1 MDKKIL
7 LVEDEWKLRRIA
19 TDFLK
24 REKFKVVEAS
34 DGEEAL
40 DFILT
45 EKFDLII
52 LDLMLPKIDGWELL
66 KEIRE
71 KDLTIPVIMLTARGS
86 EDDILKGYEL
96 KADEY
101 IVKPVSMKV
110 LVAKVKAFLRIHN
123 MGEVITFGDI
133 VINIDS
139 RDVKMK
145 DISLELSQKEY
156 ELLLFFI
163 KNKGQVLSRE
173 RIITSLWGYDYDG
186 DIRAVDSQIKRI
198 RKKLEGKY
206 IKTIRGIGYKI
217 EEE

>member
-1 MDKKIL
+1 MGKKIL

-24 REKFKVVEAS
+24 KENFNVIEAE
-34 DGEEAL
+34 DGEIAL
-40 DFILT
+40 NYIIT

-52 LDLMLPKIDGWELL
+52 LDLMLPKINGWELL

-71 KDLTIPVIMLTARGS
+71 KDSTIPVIMMTARGS
-86 EDDILKGYEL
+86 EEDILKGYDM

-110 LVAKVKAFLRIHN
+110 LVAKVKAFLRMHN
-123 MGEVITFGDI
+123 LGDTISFGDI
-133 VINIDS
+133 TINS
-139 RDVKMK
+139 ETRDIRMNGN
-145 DISLELSQKEY
+145 SLGLSQKEY
-156 ELLLFFI
+156 ELLMFFI

-206 IKTIRGIGYKI
+206 IKTIRGAGYKI

>member
-1 MDKKIL
+1 MNKRIL
-7 LVEDEWKLRRIA
+7 IVEDEWKLRRIA
-19 TDFLK
+19 SDFLRK
-24 REKFKVVEAS
+24 EGFIVIEAE
-34 DGEEAL
+34 DGEQAL
-40 DFILT
+40 DYIVSQN
-45 EKFDLII
+45 FDLII
-52 LDLMLPKIDGWELL
+52 LDLMLPKINGWDLL
-66 KEIRE
+66 KEIRI
-71 KDLTIPVIMLTARGS
+71 KDSALPVIMLTARGS
-86 EDDILKGYEL
+86 EEDILKGYEM

-110 LVAKVKAFLRIHN
+110 LVAKVKAFLRIHSLADI
-123 MGEVITFGDI
+123 ITFGELE
-133 VINIDS
+133 INS
-139 RDVKMK
+139 TNREVKLTGN
-145 DISLELSQKEY
+145 SLDLSQKEF

-206 IKTIRGIGYKI
+206 IKTIRGAGYKI

>member
-1 MDKKIL
+1 MNKRIL
-7 LVEDEWKLRRIA
+7 IVEDEWKLRRIA
-19 TDFLK
+19 SDFLRK
-24 REKFKVVEAS
+24 EGFIVIEAE
-34 DGEEAL
+34 DGEQAL
-40 DFILT
+40 DYIVSQN
-45 EKFDLII
+45 FDLII
-52 LDLMLPKIDGWELL
+52 LDLMLPKINGWDLL
-66 KEIRE
+66 KEIRI
-71 KDLTIPVIMLTARGS
+71 KDSALPVIMLTARGS
-86 EDDILKGYEL
+86 EEDILKGYEM

-110 LVAKVKAFLRIHN
+110 LVAKVKAFLRIHSLADIISF
-123 MGEVITFGDI
+123 GELE
-133 VINIDS
+133 INS
-139 RDVKMK
+139 TNREVKLTGN
-145 DISLELSQKEY
+145 SLDLSQKEF

-206 IKTIRGIGYKI
+206 IKTIRGAGYKI

>member
-1 MDKKIL
+1 MNKRIL
-7 LVEDEWKLRRIA
+7 IVEDEWKLRRIA
-19 TDFLK
+19 SDFLRK
-24 REKFKVVEAS
+24 EGFIVIEAE
-34 DGEEAL
+34 DGEQAL
-40 DFILT
+40 DYIVSQN
-45 EKFDLII
+45 FDLII
-52 LDLMLPKIDGWELL
+52 LDLMLPKINGWDLL
-66 KEIRE
+66 KEIRI
-71 KDLTIPVIMLTARGS
+71 KDSALPVIMLTARGS
-86 EDDILKGYEL
+86 EEDILKGYEM

-110 LVAKVKAFLRIHN
+110 LVAKVKAFLRIHSLADI
-123 MGEVITFGDI
+123 ITFGELE
-133 VINIDS
+133 INS
-139 RDVKMK
+139 TNREAKLTGN
-145 DISLELSQKEY
+145 SLDLSQKEF

-206 IKTIRGIGYKI
+206 IKTIRGAGYKI

>member
-1 MDKKIL
+1 MNKRIL
-7 LVEDEWKLRRIA
+7 IVEDEWKLRRIA
-19 TDFLK
+19 SDFLRK
-24 REKFKVVEAS
+24 EGFVVIEAE
-34 DGEEAL
+34 DGEQAL
-40 DFILT
+40 DYIVSQN
-45 EKFDLII
+45 FDLII
-52 LDLMLPKIDGWELL
+52 LDLMLPKINGWDLL
-66 KEIRE
+66 KEIRI
-71 KDLTIPVIMLTARGS
+71 KDSSLPVIMLTARGS
-86 EDDILKGYEL
+86 EEDILKGYEM

-110 LVAKVKAFLRIHN
+110 LVAKVKAFLRIHSLAD
-123 MGEVITFGDI
+123 ILTFGDLE
-133 VINIDS
+133 INS
-139 RDVKMK
+139 TNREVKLTGNPL
-145 DISLELSQKEY
+145 DLSQKEF

-206 IKTIRGIGYKI
+206 IKTIRGAGYKI

>member
-1 MDKKIL
+1 MNKRIL
-7 LVEDEWKLRRIA
+7 IVEDEWKLRRIA
-19 TDFLK
+19 SDFLRK
-24 REKFKVVEAS
+24 EGFIVIEAE
-34 DGEEAL
+34 DGEQAL
-40 DFILT
+40 DYIVSQN
-45 EKFDLII
+45 FDLII
-52 LDLMLPKIDGWELL
+52 LDLMLPKINGWDLL
-66 KEIRE
+66 KEIRI
-71 KDLTIPVIMLTARGS
+71 KDSALPVIMLTARGS
-86 EDDILKGYEL
+86 EEDILKGYEM

-110 LVAKVKAFLRIHN
+110 LVAKVKAFLRIHSLADI
-123 MGEVITFGDI
+123 ITFGDLE
-133 VINIDS
+133 INS
-139 RDVKMK
+139 TNREVKLTGN
-145 DISLELSQKEY
+145 SLDLSQKEF

-206 IKTIRGIGYKI
+206 IKTIRGAGYKI

>member
-1 MDKKIL
+1 MDKRIL

-19 TDFLK
+19 ADFLK
-24 REKFKVVEAS
+24 KENFTVIEAG

-45 EKFDLII
+45 ENFDLII
-52 LDLMLPKIDGWELL
+52 LDLMLPKINGWELL

-71 KDLTIPVIMLTARGS
+71 KDPTLPVIMLTARGS
-86 EDDILKGYEL
+86 EDDILKGYEM

-110 LVAKVKAFLRIHN
+110 LVAKVKAFLRIHSL
-123 MGEVITFGDI
+123 GENITFGSLT
-133 VINIDS
+133 INADT
-139 RDVKMK
+139 RDVKMEGVP
-145 DISLELSQKEY
+145 LELSQKEF

-163 KNKGQVLSRE
+163 KNKGQVLSRD

-198 RKKLEGKY
+198 RKKLDGKY
-206 IKTIRGIGYKI
+206 IKTIRGAGYKI

>member
-1 MDKKIL
+1 MGKKIL

-24 REKFKVVEAS
+24 KENFNVIEAE
-34 DGEEAL
+34 DGEIAL
-40 DFILT
+40 NYIIT

-52 LDLMLPKIDGWELL
+52 LDLMLPKINGWELL

-71 KDLTIPVIMLTARGS
+71 KDSTIPVIMMTARGS
-86 EDDILKGYEL
+86 EEDILKGYDM

-110 LVAKVKAFLRIHN
+110 LVAKVKAFLRMHN
-123 MGEVITFGDI
+123 LGDTISFGDI
-133 VINIDS
+133 TINS
-139 RDVKMK
+139 ETRDIRMNGN
-145 DISLELSQKEY
+145 SLDLSQKEY
-156 ELLLFFI
+156 ELLMLFI

-206 IKTIRGIGYKI
+206 IKTIRGAGYKI

>member
-1 MDKKIL
+1 MGKKIL

-24 REKFKVVEAS
+24 KENFNVIEAE
-34 DGEEAL
+34 DGEIAL
-40 DFILT
+40 NYIIT

-52 LDLMLPKIDGWELL
+52 LDLMLPKINGWELL

-71 KDLTIPVIMLTARGS
+71 KDSTIPVIMMTARGS
-86 EDDILKGYEL
+86 EEDILKGYEM

-110 LVAKVKAFLRIHN
+110 LVAKVKAFLRMHN
-123 MGEVITFGDI
+123 LGDTISFGDI
-133 VINIDS
+133 TINS
-139 RDVKMK
+139 ETRDIRMNGN
-145 DISLELSQKEY
+145 SLDLSQKEY
-156 ELLLFFI
+156 ELLMLFI

-206 IKTIRGIGYKI
+206 IKTIRGAGYKI

>member
-1 MDKKIL
+1 MNKRIL
-7 LVEDEWKLRRIA
+7 IVEDEWKLRRIA
-19 TDFLK
+19 SDFLRK
-24 REKFKVVEAS
+24 EGFIVIEAE
-34 DGEEAL
+34 DGEQAL
-40 DFILT
+40 DYIVSQN
-45 EKFDLII
+45 FDSII
-52 LDLMLPKIDGWELL
+52 LDLMLPKINGWDLL
-66 KEIRE
+66 KEIRI
-71 KDLTIPVIMLTARGS
+71 KDSALPVIMLTARGS
-86 EDDILKGYEL
+86 EEDILKGYEM

-110 LVAKVKAFLRIHN
+110 LVAKVKAFLRIHSLADI
-123 MGEVITFGDI
+123 ITFGELE
-133 VINIDS
+133 INS
-139 RDVKMK
+139 TNREAKLTGN
-145 DISLELSQKEY
+145 SLDLSQKEF

-206 IKTIRGIGYKI
+206 IKTIRGAGYKI

>member
-1 MDKKIL
+1 MNKRIL
-7 LVEDEWKLRRIA
+7 IVEDEWKLRRIA
-19 TDFLK
+19 SDFLRK
-24 REKFKVVEAS
+24 EGFVVIEAE
-34 DGEEAL
+34 DGEQAL
-40 DFILT
+40 DYIVSQN
-45 EKFDLII
+45 FDLII
-52 LDLMLPKIDGWELL
+52 LDLMLPKINGWDLL
-66 KEIRE
+66 KEIRI
-71 KDLTIPVIMLTARGS
+71 KDSSLPVIMLTARGS
-86 EDDILKGYEL
+86 EEDILKGYEM

-110 LVAKVKAFLRIHN
+110 LVAKVKAFLRIHSLADI
-123 MGEVITFGDI
+123 ITFGDLE
-133 VINIDS
+133 INS
-139 RDVKMK
+139 TNREVKLTGNPL
-145 DISLELSQKEY
+145 DLSQKEF

-206 IKTIRGIGYKI
+206 IKTIRGAGYKI

>member
-1 MDKKIL
+1 MNKRIL
-7 LVEDEWKLRRIA
+7 IVEDEWKLRRIA
-19 TDFLK
+19 SDFLRK
-24 REKFKVVEAS
+24 EGFIVIEAE
-34 DGEEAL
+34 DGEQAL
-40 DFILT
+40 DYIVSQN
-45 EKFDLII
+45 FDLII
-52 LDLMLPKIDGWELL
+52 LDLMLPKINGWDLL
-66 KEIRE
+66 KEIRI
-71 KDLTIPVIMLTARGS
+71 KDSALPVIMLTARGS
-86 EDDILKGYEL
+86 EEDILKGYEM

-110 LVAKVKAFLRIHN
+110 LVAKVKAFLRIHSLAD
-123 MGEVITFGDI
+123 IISFGDLE
-133 VINIDS
+133 INS
-139 RDVKMK
+139 TNREAKLTGN
-145 DISLELSQKEY
+145 SLDLSQKEF

-206 IKTIRGIGYKI
+206 IKTIRGDGYKI

>member
-1 MDKKIL
+1 MDKRIL
-7 LVEDEWKLRRIA
+7 IVEDEWKLRRIA
-19 TDFLK
+19 SDFLK
-24 REKFKVVEAS
+24 KEGFTVVEAE

-40 DFILT
+40 DCIVSQN
-45 EKFDLII
+45 FDLII
-52 LDLMLPKIDGWELL
+52 LDLMLPKINGWELL
-66 KEIRE
+66 KEIRI
-71 KDLTIPVIMLTARGS
+71 KDSTLPVIMLTARGG
-86 EDDILKGYEL
+86 EDDILKGYEM

-110 LVAKVKAFLRIHN
+110 LVAKVKAFLRIHSL
-123 MGEVITFGDI
+123 GEIITFGGLT
-133 VINIDS
+133 INSDS
-139 RDVKMK
+139 REVK
-145 DISLELSQKEY
+145 LGETPVELSQKEF

-163 KNKGQVLSRE
+163 KNKGQVLSRD

-206 IKTIRGIGYKI
+206 IKTIRGAGYKI

>member
-1 MDKKIL
+1 MNKRIL
-7 LVEDEWKLRRIA
+7 IVEDEWKLRRIA
-19 TDFLK
+19 SDFLRK
-24 REKFKVVEAS
+24 EGFVVIEAE
-34 DGEEAL
+34 DGEQAL
-40 DFILT
+40 DYIVSQN
-45 EKFDLII
+45 FDLII
-52 LDLMLPKIDGWELL
+52 LDLMLPKINGWDLL
-66 KEIRE
+66 KEIRI
-71 KDLTIPVIMLTARGS
+71 KDSSLPVIMLTARGS
-86 EDDILKGYEL
+86 EEDILKGYEM

-110 LVAKVKAFLRIHN
+110 LVAKVKAFLRIHSLAD
-123 MGEVITFGDI
+123 ILTFGKLE
-133 VINIDS
+133 INS
-139 RDVKMK
+139 TNREVK
-145 DISLELSQKEY
+145 LEGNPLDLSQKEF

-206 IKTIRGIGYKI
+206 IKTIRGAGYKI

>member
-1 MDKKIL
+1 MNKRIL
-7 LVEDEWKLRRIA
+7 IVEDEWKLRRIA
-19 TDFLK
+19 SDFLRK
-24 REKFKVVEAS
+24 EGFIVIEAE
-34 DGEEAL
+34 DGEQAL
-40 DFILT
+40 DYIVSQN
-45 EKFDLII
+45 FDLII
-52 LDLMLPKIDGWELL
+52 LDLMLPKINGWDLL
-66 KEIRE
+66 KEIRI
-71 KDLTIPVIMLTARGS
+71 KDSALPVIMLTARGS
-86 EDDILKGYEL
+86 EEDILKGYEM

-110 LVAKVKAFLRIHN
+110 LVAKVKAFLRIHSLAD
-123 MGEVITFGDI
+123 IISFGDLE
-133 VINIDS
+133 INS
-139 RDVKMK
+139 TNREAKLTGN
-145 DISLELSQKEY
+145 SLDLSQKEF

-206 IKTIRGIGYKI
+206 IKTIRGAGYKI

>member
-19 TDFLK
+19 ADFLK
-24 REKFKVVEAS
+24 RENFRVVEAS

-52 LDLMLPKIDGWELL
+52 LDLMLPKINGWELL

-86 EDDILKGYEL
+86 EDDILKGYEM

-123 MGEVITFGDI
+123 MGEEITFGNI
-133 VINIDS
+133 VLNVDS
-139 RDVKMK
+139 REAKMEGV
-145 DISLELSQKEY
+145 SLELSQKEY

>member
-1 MDKKIL
+1 MGKKIL

-24 REKFKVVEAS
+24 KENFNVIEAE
-34 DGEEAL
+34 DGEIAL
-40 DFILT
+40 NYIIT

-52 LDLMLPKIDGWELL
+52 LDLMLPKINGWELL

-71 KDLTIPVIMLTARGS
+71 KDSTIPVIMMTARGS
-86 EDDILKGYEL
+86 EEDILKGYDM

-123 MGEVITFGDI
+123 LGDILSFGDI
-133 VINIDS
+133 TINS
-139 RDVKMK
+139 ETRDIRMNGN
-145 DISLELSQKEY
+145 SLDLSQKEY
-156 ELLLFFI
+156 ELLMLFI

-206 IKTIRGIGYKI
+206 IKTIRGAGYKM